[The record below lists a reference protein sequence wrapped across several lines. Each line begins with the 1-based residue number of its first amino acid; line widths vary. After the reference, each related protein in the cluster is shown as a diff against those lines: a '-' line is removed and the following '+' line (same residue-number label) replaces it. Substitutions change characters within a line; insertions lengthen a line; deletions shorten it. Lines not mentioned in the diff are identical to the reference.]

1 MKVADISDI
10 IAGRHEDDALLVLKI
25 ICGAIVENNTEGV
38 LEEVCGHVTAALV
51 VNSPNVFSLVVRCS
65 R

>member
-1 MKVADISDI
+1 VKVADISDI

-51 VNSPNVFSLVVRCS
+51 NSPNVFSLVVRCS